1 MGKLTYPSLMMLVAV
16 TTPAAAQTSNPIF
29 LDCDTV
35 SEYVVPNKGQVV
47 RKTLHFKLDFVNSD
61 VLELNADKGVYVS
74 WCRDP
79 EKNEK
84 LRDKGNCIIT
94 DDMIYATVT
103 KPISIITALDDLTFY
118 RQTGKIKGSRKS
130 YLDTTRDFIEFMQKQ
145 PLVDYRI
152 DGTCQQGVDLSSA
165 KRAF

>member
-1 MGKLTYPSLMMLVAV
+1 MGKSIYPSLMMLVAV
-16 TTPAAAQTSNPIF
+16 TTPAAAQTTDPIF

-61 VLELNADKGVYVS
+61 VLELDVDKGIYVS

-79 EKNEK
+79 EKNER
-84 LRDKGNCIIT
+84 LRDKGSCIIT
-94 DDMIYATVT
+94 DDMIYANVT

-130 YLDTTRDFIEFMQKQ
+130 YLDTTRDFIEIMKKS
-145 PLVDYRI
+145 PLVHYRI
-152 DGTCQQGVDLSSA
+152 DGVCQQGVDLSPS